1 MRDSAY
7 IELDRIELA
16 PLREQRLQDREDMA
30 DRDADIYQA
39 DAQKRMIASIT
50 QQQQLGMLGS
60 LFPKHDKD
68 ELRARL
74 AEAEEAMKRAY
85 KDGVW
90 I

>member
-30 DRDADIYQA
+30 DRDIYDA
-39 DAQKRMIASIT
+39 DAQRRMIATVT
-50 QQQQLGMLGS
+50 QQQNMGILGS

>member
-30 DRDADIYQA
+30 DRNADIYDA
-39 DAQKRMIASIT
+39 DAQKRMIAS
-50 QQQQLGMLGS
+50 QQQQLGILGS
-60 LFPKHDKD
+60 LFPKHEKD

-74 AEAEEAMKRAY
+74 AEAKEAMKRAY
-85 KDGVW
+85 KNGVW